1 MNKSVRINVT
11 ALAFIILAGMS
22 AGIDRARAEL
32 PNVILCMTDDQGWGD
47 VGFNGHK
54 TLRTPHLDAMAAG
67 SLKFNRF
74 YAAAPVCSPTRG
86 SCLTGRH
93 PYRYGIFSA
102 NVGHMPPREITLA
115 EALKTKGY
123 ATGHFG
129 KWHLGTLS
137 KTDRS
142 RNRGTGPNLVKHFS
156 PPWTNGFDTCFS
168 TESKVPTWDP
178 LAQGAGKRTWWD
190 PVKDP
195 GKAPVY
201 GSPYY
206 TNGRQ
211 SSGDLTGDDSRLIM
225 DRALSFIRT
234 ATKAD
239 KPFFAVI
246 WFHAPHLPV
255 VAGEKFTKPYQSL
268 DKYKQHYYGCITA
281 LDAQIGRLRAELR
294 KLDVAE
300 NTMVWYCSD
309 NGPEGNR
316 SAPGSAGK
324 FRGRKRSLYEGGVRV
339 PALLEWPAKITR
351 ARTTDIPCVTS
362 DYYPTVLEAVGIK
375 LPKQLPLDGIS
386 LMPLIR
392 GEMKSRI
399 RPIGFQSAG
408 TATWVEDRYKL
419 VVSSSRRNR
428 KKKPA
433 KQPSGTKL
441 PPNKAELY
449 DLLADPGETNNL
461 ASAQPAI
468 VKRMKAELEAW
479 QASCRKRQ

>member
-1 MNKSVRINVT
+1 MNKSFFVGVLTTN
-11 ALAFIILAGMS
+11 LIIMVGWS
-22 AGIDRARAEL
+22 ACVDRACAEL

-54 TLRTPHLDAMAAG
+54 TLRTPQLDAMAAG

-102 NVGHMPPREITLA
+102 NVGHLPPSEITLA

-156 PPWTNGFDTCFS
+156 PPWINGFDICFS

-178 LAQGAGKRTWWD
+178 LVQGDGKRTWWD

-195 GKAPVY
+195 SKAPAY
-201 GSPYY
+201 GTPYY
-206 TNGRQ
+206 TNGKQ

-225 DRALSFIRT
+225 DHALPFIRG
-234 ATKAD
+234 AAKAD
-239 KPFFAVI
+239 KPFLAVI

-255 VAGEKFTKPYQSL
+255 VAGEQFTKPYKSL
-268 DKYKQHYYGCITA
+268 DKYTQHYYGCIAA
-281 LDAQIGRLRAELR
+281 LDTQIGRLRAELR

-300 NTMVWYCSD
+300 NTMLWYCSD

-339 PALLEWPAKITR
+339 PALLEWPAKIAR
-351 ARTTDIPCVTS
+351 ARETDIPCVTS
-362 DYYPTVLEAVGIK
+362 DYYPTVLEAVGVK
-375 LPKQLPLDGIS
+375 MPKQLPLDGIS

-428 KKKPA
+428 KKQPA
-433 KQPSGTKL
+433 QSPSG
-441 PPNKAELY
+441 KAELY
-449 DLLADPGETNNL
+449 DLLADPAETKNL
-461 ASAQPAI
+461 ASSQPAI

-479 QASCRKRQ
+479 RASCRESLAENRP